1 MCIDSVMLSN
11 HHILF
16 HPLLLLLS
24 IFPCISLSQWI
35 GCSHHVTKN
44 IGDSALVLLMNIQSW
59 FPLELT
65 VLISLQSKVPSGV
78 FSSTII
84 PKHQFFAAQP
94 SLWFVLTSVHDYWK
108 NHSFDHMDLCQKG
121 MFLLFNM
128 LSRCVITFLP
138 RSNCLVLSCL
148 QSPSIVILEPKKIKS
163 AAVSIVSPS
172 VCHEVMELD
181 AIIFIFWML
190 NFKPLFHVPLSLS
203 SRGSLVLL
211 RFLPEGWCHL
221 WWKRR
226 MKKLA

>member
-1 MCIDSVMLSN
+1 MSQLFTSGSQSIEPSSSVHL
-11 HHILF
+11 
-16 HPLLLLLS
+16 
-24 IFPCISLSQWI
+24 
-35 GCSHHVTKN
+35 VN
-44 IGDSALVLLMNIQSW
+44 IRGW
-59 FPLELT
+59 FPLRLT
-65 VLISLQSKVPSGV
+65 GLISLQSKGLSRV

-121 MFLLFNM
+121 MFLIFNM

-203 SRGSLVLL
+203 SRGSLVSFHFLSL
-211 RFLPEGWCHL
+211 RWCHRHI
-221 WWKRR
+221 WGC
-226 MKKLA
+226 